1 MKRKLFIL
9 NILAVLFTANL
20 MLAQQSNVQRQSP
33 TDKAIANVPDTG
45 CTGQDTFDQG
55 VRIVP
60 NANSWK
66 DSYQANGF
74 CFCKSSF
81 DHGVGNFK
89 IDINGQGR
97 NIKDICDELKQH
109 PSYRDLANGDPRY
122 NTIQCGNEP
131 GHGDA
136 ITIQGK
142 RIKDEKVCPGRVDQG
157 SKGCQCKGPKFD
169 MDWLSSRPR
178 FGGDGNGGG
187 NNTGPN
193 TSFTTPSNNAT
204 FSAPATVEAIV
215 TATDSDGVSNVR
227 LYLNNSFI
235 RQENVTPYTWN
246 NNNQDNALKNLP
258 EGSYTLKAEATDNKG
273 AKTTKTISF
282 TVGNGDGGGG
292 TNDFVTI
299 LGQSINKYVSS
310 EGGTRTMQAN
320 RNSAG
325 TNEQFT
331 VESAG
336 NGTVSFKG
344 NNGKYVSSENGG
356 KPMNCNRNA
365 VGSWEKFT
373 LESLGGDLYAIK
385 GNNGKYVSHENGNNA
400 INCNRDAVGLWE
412 KFIIKGLNTTRLNEL
427 VKGSTEPFSISV
439 YPIPMSSDDI
449 NLTISLPKK
458 VTYSSIEIIDLK
470 GNSIAKKNTGAM
482 ESGTKS
488 ISLNEMKQSMLS
500 SGLYIIKVRLDNT
513 VITKKITK
521 Q

>member
-9 NILAVLFTANL
+9 KILAFLFIANI
-20 MLAQQSNVQRQSP
+20 
-33 TDKAIANVPDTG
+33 AIAQESNQTDSSIAKVADTG

-74 CFCKSSF
+74 CFCESSF

-97 NIKDICDELKQH
+97 NIKDICDELKKH
-109 PSYRDLANGDPRY
+109 PSFRNIANGDPRY
-122 NTIQCGNEP
+122 NTIQCGNDP
-131 GHGDA
+131 GHEDA

-157 SKGCQCKGPKFD
+157 SAGCQCKGPKFD
-169 MDWLSSRPR
+169 MNWLGSRPR
-178 FGGDGNGGG
+178 FGGGGNGD
-187 NNTGPN
+187 NTGPN
-193 TSFTTPSNNAT
+193 TSFTTPSNNAS
-204 FSAPATVEAIV
+204 FSAPATIEAIV

-227 LYLNNSFI
+227 LYLNNSLV
-235 RQENVTPYTWN
+235 RQENVSPYTWN
-246 NNNQDNALKNLP
+246 NNNQDNVLKNLP
-258 EGSYTLKAEATDNKG
+258 EGSYTLKAEATDTKG

-282 TVGNGDGGGG
+282 TVGNDDGGG
-292 TNDFVTI
+292 TSDFVTI

-320 RNSAG
+320 RNSVG
-325 TNEQFT
+325 TNEQFI

-336 NGTVSFKG
+336 NGTVSFKDS
-344 NNGKYVSSENGG
+344 NGKYVSSENGG

-385 GNNGKYVSHENGNNA
+385 GNNGKYVSHENGTKA
-400 INCNRDAVGLWE
+400 INCNRDAIGDWE
-412 KFIIKGLNTTRLNEL
+412 KFTIKGLNTNRSNEL
-427 VKGSTEPFSISV
+427 IKGNIEPYSISV
-439 YPIPMSSDDI
+439 YPIPMNADDI

-500 SGLYIIKVRLDNT
+500 NGLYIIKVRLDDT

>member
-1 MKRKLFIL
+1 MKRKLLIL
-9 NILAVLFTANL
+9 KTLAFLCFANIAI
-20 MLAQQSNVQRQSP
+20 AQQPSP
-33 TDKAIANVPDTG
+33 TDNSKVNVADTG

-97 NIKDICDELKQH
+97 NIKDICDELKKH

-131 GHGDA
+131 GHEDA
-136 ITIQGK
+136 INIQGK
-142 RIKDEKVCPGRVDQG
+142 LIKDEKVCPGRVDQG

-178 FGGDGNGGG
+178 FGGDGDGNGE
-187 NNTGPN
+187 NNGPN

-204 FSAPATVEAIV
+204 FSAPATIEAIV
-215 TATDSDGVSNVR
+215 TATDNDGVSSVR
-227 LYLNNSFI
+227 LYLNDSFI
-235 RQENVTPYTWN
+235 RQENVSPYTWN

-282 TVGNGDGGGG
+282 TVGNGDNG
-292 TNDFVTI
+292 TDGFVTI

-310 EGGTRTMQAN
+310 EGGTRTMRAD
-320 RNSAG
+320 RNTAG
-325 TNEQFT
+325 ADEKFI

-344 NNGKYVSSENGG
+344 SNGKYVASENGS

-385 GNNGKYVSHENGNNA
+385 GNNGKYVSHEDGNKA
-400 INCNRDAVGLWE
+400 INCNRDAIGAWE
-412 KFIIKGLNTTRLNEL
+412 KFIIKGLDANRLNE
-427 VKGSTEPFSISV
+427 VIKGDTAPYSVSI
-439 YPIPMSSDDI
+439 YPVPLTFDNI
-449 NLTISLPKK
+449 NMTISLPKK
-458 VTYSSIEIIDLK
+458 VTYSSVEIIDLK
-470 GNSIAKKNTGAM
+470 GNSIARKNMGPM

-488 ISLNEMKQSMLS
+488 ISLNEMKQNMRS
-500 SGLYIIKVRLDNT
+500 SGLYIIKIRLDDT
-513 VITKKITK
+513 VITKKIAK
-521 Q
+521 

>member
-9 NILAVLFTANL
+9 KFLALLFVVNISI
-20 MLAQQSNVQRQSP
+20 AQQPSP
-33 TDKAIANVPDTG
+33 TNSSKANVEDTG

-74 CFCKSSF
+74 CFCNSSF

-97 NIKDICDELKQH
+97 NIKDICDELKKH

-131 GHGDA
+131 GHDDA

-157 SKGCQCKGPKFD
+157 SQGCQCKGPKFD

-178 FGGDGNGGG
+178 FGGDGDGNGD
-187 NNTGPN
+187 NNGPN
-193 TSFTTPSNNAT
+193 TSFTTPSNNAS
-204 FSAPATVEAIV
+204 FSAPATIEAIV
-215 TATDSDGVSNVR
+215 NATDSDGVSNVR
-227 LYLNNSFI
+227 LYLNDSFI
-235 RQENVTPYTWN
+235 RQENVSPYTWN
-246 NNNQDNALKNLP
+246 NNNQDNALKNLG
-258 EGSYTLKAEATDNKG
+258 EGNYTLRAEATDSKG

-282 TVGNGDGGGG
+282 TVGDDNGTD
-292 TNDFVTI
+292 DFVTI
-299 LGQSINKYVSS
+299 LGQTINKYVSS

-320 RNSAG
+320 RNNAG
-325 TNEQFT
+325 TDEQFIM
-331 VESAG
+331 ESAG

-344 NNGKYVSSENGG
+344 SNGKYVSSENGG

-385 GNNGKYVSHENGNNA
+385 GNNGKYVSHENGNKA
-400 INCNRDAVGLWE
+400 INCNRNAIGDWE
-412 KFIIKGLNTTRLNEL
+412 KFVISGLNSNRINEI
-427 VKGSTEPFSISV
+427 VKGSKASYSISV
-439 YPIPMSSDDI
+439 YPVPLTLDNASI
-449 NLTISLPKK
+449 TISLPQK
-458 VTYSSIEIIDLK
+458 VSYSSIEIIDLK

-488 ISLNEMKQSMLS
+488 ISLDDMGRSMQS
-500 SGLYIIKVRLDNT
+500 SGLYIIKVQLDNT
-513 VITKKITK
+513 IITKKIAK

>member
-1 MKRKLFIL
+1 MKRKLFFLKTLAFLFIA
-9 NILAVLFTANL
+9 NIAI
-20 MLAQQSNVQRQSP
+20 AQQSNL
-33 TDKAIANVPDTG
+33 TDSSIAKANVPDIG
-45 CTGQDTFDQG
+45 CTGEDTYDQG

-89 IDINGQGR
+89 ININGQEI
-97 NIKDICDELKQH
+97 NIKDICDELKKH
-109 PSYRDLANGDPRY
+109 PSFRDIANGDPRY

-131 GHGDA
+131 GHDDA

-157 SKGCQCKGPKFD
+157 SQGCQCKGPKFD
-169 MDWLSSRPR
+169 MNWLSSRPR
-178 FGGDGNGGG
+178 FGGDGDG

-193 TSFTTPSNNAT
+193 TSFTTPSNNAS
-204 FSAPATVEAIV
+204 FSAPATIEVII

-227 LYLNNSFI
+227 LYLNNSLV
-235 RQENVTPYTWN
+235 RQENVAPYTWN
-246 NNNQDNALKNLP
+246 NNNQDNALKNLG
-258 EGSYTLKAEATDNKG
+258 EGNYTLKAEATDSKG
-273 AKTTKTISF
+273 AKTTKTITF
-282 TVGNGDGGGG
+282 TVGDDNGTDG
-292 TNDFVTI
+292 FVTI

-325 TNEQFT
+325 ADEQFI

-344 NNGKYVSSENGG
+344 SNGKYVASENGNQ
-356 KPMNCNRNA
+356 PMNCNRNA
-365 VGSWEKFT
+365 VGSWERFT

-385 GNNGKYVSHENGNNA
+385 GNNGKYVSHENGNKA
-400 INCNRDAVGLWE
+400 INCNRNAIGAWE
-412 KFIIKGLNTTRLNEL
+412 KFIITGLNANRLNEL
-427 VKGSTEPFSISV
+427 VKEDITPYSISV
-439 YPIPMSSDDI
+439 YPIPMTSDDI
-449 NLTISLPKK
+449 NLVISLPKK
-458 VTYSSIEIIDLK
+458 VTYSSVEIIDLK
-470 GNSIAKKNTGAM
+470 GNRVAKKNMGAM
-482 ESGTKS
+482 ESGTRS
-488 ISLNEMKQSMLS
+488 ISLNEMKQRMLS
-500 SGLYIIKVRLDNT
+500 SGLYIIKVRLDDT

-521 Q
+521 